1 MRISGCLITKNGIT
15 CLDRNFI
22 NDYMV
27 GYILLRFIEII
38 AKDVIIKINNT
49 ENLNYLSAEID
60 FS

>member
-22 NDYMV
+22 NDYML

>member
-49 ENLNYLSAEID
+49 ENLNYLSVEID

>member
-22 NDYMV
+22 NDYIF

>member
-22 NDYMV
+22 NDYIF

-49 ENLNYLSAEID
+49 ENFNYLSAEID